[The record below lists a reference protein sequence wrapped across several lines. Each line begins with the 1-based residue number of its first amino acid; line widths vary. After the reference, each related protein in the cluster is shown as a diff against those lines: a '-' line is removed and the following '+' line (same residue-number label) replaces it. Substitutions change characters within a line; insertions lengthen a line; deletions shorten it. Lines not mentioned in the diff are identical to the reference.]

1 MGDQADGMEYFSATD
16 TAFQAAQL
24 PEPPLD
30 DQHQPLGS
38 DVWGRYVCH
47 MLRLSGIEVKLA
59 ASSANPNEATWN
71 AAQITNEASLR
82 AAFQV
87 KELSEIKMVTADQ
100 FLGLHVKLSGAC
112 QWQLSWQDE
121 IPDRKNS
128 ATQQRS
134 RRAATVRGSAK
145 SFDNRATY
153 ELALV
158 CSSDDDELGLRTT
171 MAVGDIVSIAIV
183 FARNSSGGVLWLWLS
198 ICR

>member
-16 TAFQAAQL
+16 TAFQTAQL

-71 AAQITNEASLR
+71 AAQITDEASLR

-87 KELSEIKMVTADQ
+87 NCSNVLHAGTPPWETVV
-100 FLGLHVKLSGAC
+100 GLKVLHRLLRGRSG
-112 QWQLSWQDE
+112 
-121 IPDRKNS
+121 
-128 ATQQRS
+128 S
-134 RRAATVRGSAK
+134 R
-145 SFDNRATY
+145 Y
-153 ELALV
+153 
-158 CSSDDDELGLRTT
+158 
-171 MAVGDIVSIAIV
+171 
-183 FARNSSGGVLWLWLS
+183 
-198 ICR
+198 

>member
-16 TAFQAAQL
+16 TAFQTAQL

-71 AAQITNEASLR
+71 AAQITDEASLR

-87 KELSEIKMVTADQ
+87 KELSEIKMVTADHASVTHICCRCRTMRTRPRSADVLVQ
-100 FLGLHVKLSGAC
+100 VRCAASSSTRSSSTHAARGLSL
-112 QWQLSWQDE
+112 
-121 IPDRKNS
+121 
-128 ATQQRS
+128 
-134 RRAATVRGSAK
+134 
-145 SFDNRATY
+145 
-153 ELALV
+153 
-158 CSSDDDELGLRTT
+158 
-171 MAVGDIVSIAIV
+171 
-183 FARNSSGGVLWLWLS
+183 
-198 ICR
+198 